1 MMAREPFV
9 YDTRVRFGDTDA
21 SGRIFY
27 AALLRHFDAA
37 ETEFIRSI
45 NWTYK
50 NLGFPR
56 AHVEVDFT
64 SALAYD
70 DPMQIAVTVDR
81 IGTTSYTLA
90 FHVSSDGREAARGKI
105 VVVSIDRA
113 TGRPVPLPEQLRAAL
128 SS

>member
-1 MMAREPFV
+1 MPRNPFI
-9 YDTRVRFGDTDA
+9 YESRVRFGDTDA

-27 AALLRHFDAA
+27 ASILRHFDAA

-50 NLGFPR
+50 VLGFPR
-56 AHVEVDFT
+56 AHVEVEFM
-64 SALAYD
+64 AGLAYD
-70 DPMQIAVTVDR
+70 DPMTIAVTVER
-81 IGTTSYTLA
+81 VGNTSYTLA
-90 FHVSSDGREAARGKI
+90 FHVTSEGRDAARGKI
-105 VVVSIDRA
+105 VVVSVDRA

>member
-1 MMAREPFV
+1 MAREPFV
-9 YDTRVRFGDTDA
+9 YETRVRFGDTDA

-45 NWTYK
+45 NGSYK
-50 NLGFPR
+50 GLGFPR

-64 SALAYD
+64 AALAYD

-90 FHVSSDGREAARGKI
+90 FHVSSEGREAARGKI
-105 VVVSIDRA
+105 VVVSIDRT

-128 SS
+128 SA

>member
-1 MMAREPFV
+1 MPRNPFI
-9 YDTRVRFGDTDA
+9 YETRVRFGDTDA

-27 AALLRHFDAA
+27 ASLLRHFDAA

-50 NLGFPR
+50 GLGFPR

-70 DPMQIAVTVDR
+70 DPMSITVTVER
-81 IGTTSYTLA
+81 IGNTSYTLA
-90 FHVSSDGREAARGKI
+90 FHVASDGRDAARGKI

-113 TGRPVPLPEQLRAAL
+113 TGRPVPLPEELRAAL
-128 SS
+128 SP

>member
-1 MMAREPFV
+1 MAREPFV
-9 YDTRVRFGDTDA
+9 YETRVRFGDTDA

-50 NLGFPR
+50 GLGFPR

-105 VVVSIDRA
+105 VVVSIDRT

-128 SS
+128 SA